1 MLNNSYT
8 ILVVDDHPLMR
19 KGIVQLLTL
28 DDKFDVIGEASEGIE
43 AVTLAKQH
51 EPDLIL
57 LDLNMKGMSG
67 LDTLKALRQEE
78 LSSRVVILTVS
89 DNKQDVIRLIN
100 AGADGYLL
108 KDSEPDQLLTQLHEA
123 VSGQQVISESL
134 TEYLNC
140 LHEENNF
147 EEKLAKLTKREHQ
160 ILLEISKG
168 YSNKLVANNL
178 HISEGT
184 VKVHVKSLLKKL
196 EASSRVEAAVMYLEF
211 SKTGV

>member
-1 MLNNSYT
+1 MLDKSYT

-28 DDKFDVIGEASEGIE
+28 EEKFNVIGEASDGVE
-43 AVTLAKQH
+43 AITLAKQH
-51 EPDLIL
+51 EPDLVL

-67 LDTLKALRQEE
+67 LDTLKALRAEE

-89 DNKQDVIRLIN
+89 DNKQDVIKLIN

-108 KDSEPDQLLTQLHEA
+108 KDSEPDLLLEQLQDVL
-123 VSGQQVISESL
+123 SGQQALSESL
-134 TEYLNC
+134 IGYLDC
-140 LHEENNF
+140 LHEDNNF
-147 EEKLAKLTKREHQ
+147 EEKLAKLTKRENQ
-160 ILLEISKG
+160 ILLEISKC
-168 YSNKLVANNL
+168 YSNKHVASNL

-211 SKTGV
+211 NQTSA